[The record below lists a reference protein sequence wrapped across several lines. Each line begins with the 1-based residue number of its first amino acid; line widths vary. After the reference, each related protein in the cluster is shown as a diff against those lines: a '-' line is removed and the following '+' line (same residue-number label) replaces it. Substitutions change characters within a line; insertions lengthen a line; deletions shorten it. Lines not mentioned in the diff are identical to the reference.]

1 MKTKPQID
9 NRGMTLV
16 ELLVAVVILGIIVV
30 PLLHTIVTG
39 ATTER
44 KSRVAGEA
52 TATAQD
58 ILETIE
64 ASDAE
69 LILTDAGT
77 VATDAQYYIKS
88 ANGTFTAA
96 TTTAPKDTDVYYIGI
111 KNIKNGSSTFDALVT
126 LNASGGVY
134 NEKEVTVSNPMDASI
149 NLMGADAIA
158 LAKFNALFQEHF
170 DSPVAQNYI
179 PREIEIDVTKP
190 ETDGSDFDIT
200 VNFNYTGRVS
210 YTVKDKDDKDV
221 TLTVPFADTETASA
235 RVSAPK
241 PGEAPSVSLF
251 CNAYGYPASA

>member
-1 MKTKPQID
+1 MKTKPKID

-69 LILTDAGT
+69 RILTDAGT
-77 VATDAQYYIKS
+77 VAKGAKYYTK
-88 ANGTFTAA
+88 ANGTFTESG
-96 TTTAPKDTDVYYIGI
+96 TTAPKNAAKEYYIGI

-126 LNASGGVY
+126 LNASGGDY
-134 NEKEVTVSNPMDASI
+134 NKKEVTVSNPMDASI
-149 NLMGADAIA
+149 NLMGA
-158 LAKFNALFQEHF
+158 
-170 DSPVAQNYI
+170 
-179 PREIEIDVTKP
+179 
-190 ETDGSDFDIT
+190 
-200 VNFNYTGRVS
+200 
-210 YTVKDKDDKDV
+210 
-221 TLTVPFADTETASA
+221 
-235 RVSAPK
+235 
-241 PGEAPSVSLF
+241 
-251 CNAYGYPASA
+251 

>member
-1 MKTKPQID
+1 MKTKPKID

-69 LILTDAGT
+69 RILADAGT
-77 VATDAQYYIKS
+77 VATGAKYYTK

-96 TTTAPKDTDVYYIGI
+96 TTTAPENAAKEYYIGI
-111 KNIKNGSSTFDALVT
+111 ENIKNGSSTFDALVT
-126 LNASGGVY
+126 LNASGG
-134 NEKEVTVSNPMDASI
+134 
-149 NLMGADAIA
+149 
-158 LAKFNALFQEHF
+158 
-170 DSPVAQNYI
+170 
-179 PREIEIDVTKP
+179 
-190 ETDGSDFDIT
+190 
-200 VNFNYTGRVS
+200 
-210 YTVKDKDDKDV
+210 
-221 TLTVPFADTETASA
+221 
-235 RVSAPK
+235 
-241 PGEAPSVSLF
+241 
-251 CNAYGYPASA
+251 

>member
-1 MKTKPQID
+1 MKTKPKID

-69 LILTDAGT
+69 RILADAGT
-77 VATDAQYYIKS
+77 VAAGAQYYTKS
-88 ANGTFTAA
+88 ADGTFTAHG
-96 TTTAPKDTDVYYIGI
+96 TSAPVNAAKEYYIGI
-111 KNIKNGSSTFDALVT
+111 ENIKNGSSTFDALVT

-134 NEKEVTVSNPMDASI
+134 NDNKVTVSNPMDAS
-149 NLMGADAIA
+149 
-158 LAKFNALFQEHF
+158 
-170 DSPVAQNYI
+170 
-179 PREIEIDVTKP
+179 
-190 ETDGSDFDIT
+190 
-200 VNFNYTGRVS
+200 
-210 YTVKDKDDKDV
+210 
-221 TLTVPFADTETASA
+221 
-235 RVSAPK
+235 
-241 PGEAPSVSLF
+241 
-251 CNAYGYPASA
+251 